1 MKHNLSCILEEPT
14 SMVSVNMLTHKVFL
28 LSEYVQYWIVS
39 TWIYTEEEKL
49 ISKINKI
56 YILHTTMLARTQ
68 RTYKTYTLV
77 SLLSW
82 IYQRNLSRT
91 HFFLVPNSLDALWSL
106 TFSYWSRSVSCF
118 PKSENELMVLGLRI
132 QYQVLSFSINI
143 NCNAWH
149 IPHHYRYKDP
159 STP

>member
-82 IYQRNLSRT
+82 IYQRNLFKNS
-91 HFFLVPNSLDALWSL
+91 FLPCSKFIRCSMVFNLILLVKKCELFSKIWEWTNGVRFENTVPSL
-106 TFSYWSRSVSCF
+106 
-118 PKSENELMVLGLRI
+118 VLFY
-132 QYQVLSFSINI
+132 QY
-143 NCNAWH
+143 
-149 IPHHYRYKDP
+149 
-159 STP
+159 